1 MKKTGLIAGV
11 IMLALTGCGQG
22 TPAASAPAAGVAAES
37 TTEAAGTEESA
48 EQTEAEET
56 SGEDSAKKE
65 TTAGETTAAESPA
78 PEAAAESESGSAA
91 ESKAVDADI
100 VKAAES
106 TAAPAV
112 HSGFVFAV
120 NGVLIGMNEE
130 AAPIVEK
137 LGTAANYFE
146 SPSCAFQ
153 GIDKTYTYS
162 NFELYTYPKNKV
174 DYVSSIY
181 VLDGSI
187 STQEGIHIGSTTE
200 EMTAAYGNDY
210 KEELGAYTYTKDK
223 STLTFIVDN
232 GTVSSI
238 EYVAIVKK
246 EK

>member
-11 IMLALTGCGQG
+11 IMLALVGCGQKA
-22 TPAASAPAAGVAAES
+22 PAASAPSTSAVAET
-37 TTEAAGTEESA
+37 TTEAVSVEETTETA
-48 EQTEAEET
+48 AEET
-56 SGEDSAKKE
+56 SAEESKE
-65 TTAGETTAAESPA
+65 EEPTAEEPTA
-78 PEAAAESESGSAA
+78 EAQSEAVA
-91 ESKAVDADI
+91 ESKAVEAEM

-106 TAAPAV
+106 TAAPV
-112 HSGFVFAV
+112 THSGFVFVV
-120 NGVLIGMNEE
+120 NGVEIGMNEE

-137 LGTAANYFE
+137 LGKAANYFE

-181 VLDGSI
+181 ILDGSV
-187 STQEGIHIGSTTE
+187 STKEGIHIGSTTE

-223 STLTFIVDN
+223 STLTFIIDN